1 MTGSVFRTLENP
13 IHPSNQNLKSEKK
26 KKTMSSSDNTNAIAE
41 CTKQLRR
48 HEVAIAELN
57 NLPSSSAVYQKN
69 CNLYFRTT
77 IQKATTTEQKQL
89 DSVKAK
95 LRNLN
100 PSS

>member
-1 MTGSVFRTLENP
+1 
-13 IHPSNQNLKSEKK
+13 
-26 KKTMSSSDNTNAIAE
+26 MSSSDNMNAIAE

-57 NLPSSSAVYQKN
+57 NLPSSSAVYQRS

-100 PSS
+100 PSSS